1 MINTVVVT
9 LLDYYSVA
17 LAVVSENISL
27 KDTDEYHKNDYL
39 SHQWKSFLHGKI

>member
-17 LAVVSENISL
+17 LAVVAENIPL
-27 KDTDEYHKNDYL
+27 KDTNEYHKNDNL
-39 SHQWKSFLHGKI
+39 SHRWKSFLHGRI